1 MATKP
6 TRSVLS
12 ASAPATTSVSL
23 TLVRESR
30 STVSESW
37 NRDEAIDSPDL
48 FSRDFFAEYNRR
60 ASARLLPAQTEADL
74 RKVRGRMLR
83 GWDSEGADIGKAMR
97 NDSDARKWASD
108 AFDFLASLPR
118 GVLSTPIHPA
128 TEDSAAFTLRDAA
141 GLLFSLP
148 TTSETRKGGKGG
160 KGAE

>member
-1 MATKP
+1 MAQAK
-6 TRSVLS
+6 SVKS
-12 ASAPATTSVSL
+12 AAAPLTTEVSL

-37 NRDEAIDSPDL
+37 NHDEAIASPDM

-60 ASARLLPAQTEADL
+60 AASRLLPAQTEADL
-74 RKVRGRMLR
+74 RKVRGRLLR
-83 GWDSEGADIGKAMR
+83 GWDADGVDLHKSMR
-97 NDSDARKWASD
+97 NDADARKWASD

-128 TEDSAAFTLRDAA
+128 TEESAAFTLRDAA

-160 KGAE
+160 KGE